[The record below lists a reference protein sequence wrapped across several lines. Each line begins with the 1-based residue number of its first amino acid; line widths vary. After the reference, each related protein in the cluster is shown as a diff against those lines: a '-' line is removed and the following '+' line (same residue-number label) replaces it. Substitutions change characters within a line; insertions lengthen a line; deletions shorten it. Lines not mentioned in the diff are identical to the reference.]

1 MQRAYQRIAMRSV
14 GAANLA
20 ALAAAWSEQ
29 NQGSECLYLI
39 LSTMRDGDKA
49 ALDYFDGTEIGDTDA
64 DGMKEIL
71 DGWGTPI
78 EFIRW
83 PAGYA
88 ENVGP
93 DGAWGRAG
101 IDDDNDGI
109 TDNISE
115 AGWPGSDDF
124 LPTAQTLVS
133 VRTIQTKNYIRA
145 PDPFDPVKVH
155 AVDPLNPTSPTL
167 FGTSYTPGYNLHPL
181 I

>member
-1 MQRAYQRIAMRSV
+1 
-14 GAANLA
+14 
-20 ALAAAWSEQ
+20 
-29 NQGSECLYLI
+29 
-39 LSTMRDGDKA
+39 DG
-49 ALDYFDGTEIGDTDA
+49 

-78 EFIRW
+78 EFVRW

-101 IDDDNDGI
+101 IDDDGDGI
-109 TDNISE
+109 VDNISE

-181 I
+181 IVSAGPDKKFDIVRDLVDPAATPSGPFYRYASQVQANNTYLTLNPFVAIQVRVGPTAT